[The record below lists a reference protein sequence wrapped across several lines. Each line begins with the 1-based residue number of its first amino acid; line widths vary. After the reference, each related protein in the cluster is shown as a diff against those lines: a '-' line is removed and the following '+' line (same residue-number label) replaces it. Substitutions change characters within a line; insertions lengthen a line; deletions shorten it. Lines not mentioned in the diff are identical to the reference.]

1 MGMEM
6 NIARILFEFREKQEL
21 KILGDVP
28 DTDMETMNIIS
39 IEILSWLRLERK
51 REMWIEQGRRTAHK
65 PLELNMNYPWCTKLL
80 DILQSENALTD
91 VFCIEGNMFN
101 FKAGVSDEYIH
112 ESRVIAYEEY
122 TPKLIIG

>member
-1 MGMEM
+1 M
-6 NIARILFEFREKQEL
+6 NIARILFEFREKQDL

-65 PLELNMNYPWCTKLL
+65 PLELNMNYPWCIKLL

-91 VFCIEGNMFN
+91 VFCIEG
-101 FKAGVSDEYIH
+101 K
-112 ESRVIAYEEY
+112 
-122 TPKLIIG
+122 